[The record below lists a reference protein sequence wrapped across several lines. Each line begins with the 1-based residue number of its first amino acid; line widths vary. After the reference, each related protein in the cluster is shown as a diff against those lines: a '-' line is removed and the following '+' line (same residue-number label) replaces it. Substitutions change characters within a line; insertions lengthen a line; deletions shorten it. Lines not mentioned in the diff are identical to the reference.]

1 MPRLHTTFS
10 AVSLIVAAAFA
21 VTPVLAQDPVPSD
34 VSAQAK
40 SKSTTK
46 RRAPAKKKSAAKPAA
61 KTAQKK
67 SGTSTQASVNP
78 TEPALVGQYGDWGA
92 YTATPGG
99 KKVCFALSKPKS
111 QTASKDDVKRD
122 SAYIF
127 VATRPSEQVKDEIS
141 VIVGYPLDAKVDAT
155 AQVGSSTFVMFG
167 QKDGAWI
174 KNAAEEPKLVDA
186 MRKGAELV
194 IKGKSSRGTETTDTY
209 SLMGVTNALERV
221 AKECS
226 GSG

>member
-1 MPRLHTTFS
+1 MPRLRATFP
-10 AVSLIVAAAFA
+10 AVSLIVAAAFTL
-21 VTPVLAQDPVPSD
+21 TPAALARDAVPSD
-34 VSAQAK
+34 ASAQAAK
-40 SKSTTK
+40 KSTAK
-46 RRAPAKKKSAAKPAA
+46 RPAKKSAAKPAP
-61 KTAQKK
+61 KK
-67 SGTSTQASVNP
+67 DSGSNAQASVNA
-78 TEPALVGQYGDWGA
+78 TEPTLVGQYGDWGA

-111 QTASKDDVKRD
+111 QNASKDDVKRD

-127 VATRPSEQVKDEIS
+127 VATRPTENVKDEIS

-167 QKDGAWI
+167 QNDGAWI
-174 KNAAEEPKLVDA
+174 KNAAEEPRLVEA

-194 IKGKSSRGTETTDTY
+194 VKGKSTRGTETTDTY

-221 AKECS
+221 AKECG